1 MRHQHRL
8 RTNADGELVLAVAP
22 FGYSVEELGGEA
34 LNRIIL
40 AQHHVRAT
48 VAGADRSV
56 RDVHDRAADEL
67 RHEQVDGMLIDV
79 VGQPDLLQ
87 DAVVHDGDPVG
98 HGHGL
103 DLVVGDVDGRGFVLD
118 VNVLQLGPHLLAQ
131 LGVERAD
138 RLVHQQRLG
147 PAHERSPDGDA
158 LHVAAGQ
165 GRGPFAEQPID
176 AQRLGHLAH
185 ALIHDVPVLIR
196 GAQRKRNVL
205 VGGQMRIE
213 GEQLE
218 HEGDI
223 AVGRLTALHRLSVDQ
238 NLAAVDFLQ
247 AGDGAQRRGLAAA
260 GRSQQHEKLAMADL
274 EVELADDVVVAE
286 ILLDVPED
294 DAGHQDKRNPRGT
307 TIAIL
312 KRAPGRRRAAA

>member
-8 RTNADGELVLAVAP
+8 RSNADGELVFAVAP
-22 FGYSVEELGGEA
+22 FGHPFGHSFGHSVEELGGEA
-34 LNRIIL
+34 LDRIVL
-40 AQHHVRAT
+40 AQHHVRAA
-48 VAGADRSV
+48 VPGADRSV

-67 RHEQVDGMLIDV
+67 RHEQVDGKSIDV

-87 DAVVHDGDPVG
+87 DPVIHDGDPVG

-103 DLVVGDVDGRGFVLD
+103 DLVVGDVDGGGLILD
-118 VNVLQLGPHLLAQ
+118 VNVLELGPHLLAQ
-131 LGVERAD
+131 LGIECAH
-138 RLVHQQRLG
+138 RLVHQEGLG
-147 PAHERSPDGDA
+147 PAHERPPDGDA

-165 GRGPFAEQPID
+165 GRGPFAEQPFD

-185 ALIHDVPVLIR
+185 APIHDVPLLIR
-196 GAQRKRNVL
+196 GAQRESDVP

-218 HEGDI
+218 HEGDV
-223 AVGRLTALHRLSVDQ
+223 AVGRLAALNRPSIDQ
-238 NLAAVDFLQ
+238 DLAAVDFLQ

-260 GRSQQHEKLAMADL
+260 GWSQQHEKLAMADL

-286 ILLDVPED
+286 ILLDVPEHN
-294 DAGHQDKRNPRGT
+294 AGH
-307 TIAIL
+307 
-312 KRAPGRRRAAA
+312 